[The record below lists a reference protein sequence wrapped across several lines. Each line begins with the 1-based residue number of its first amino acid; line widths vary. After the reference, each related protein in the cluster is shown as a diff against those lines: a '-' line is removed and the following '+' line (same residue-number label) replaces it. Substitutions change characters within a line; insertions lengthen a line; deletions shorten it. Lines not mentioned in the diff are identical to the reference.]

1 MIIAI
6 DHGNSTV
13 KTKNF
18 TFPSA
23 VQKHANKPP
32 LANDILEY
40 EGAFWTI
47 SGQRIPY
54 MMDKTKDE
62 RFFILSLIAIAK
74 EMLYTGQIPEYQGI
88 NLAVGLPPE
97 HYALMKDRFKEYFT
111 REKLSFIF
119 NDMPATINIKR
130 VFIYPQAYAAVV
142 PQAARLKEE
151 PRIFIVD
158 IGGVTTDV
166 LLLKNSAPD
175 LQFCRS
181 FENGVIPMTNYII
194 GKINSQHGLK
204 LAEEQ
209 IATAIV
215 GDEKLVLPSDI
226 INDIKSYAKEHAER
240 IIDELRENGIE
251 LKANPVIFIG
261 GGSILLKQYI
271 EKSPMVVKAEFVLNE
286 KANAIGYALLAS
298 QQMKKATS

>member
-1 MIIAI
+1 MIIGL
-6 DHGNSTV
+6 DHGNSAI
-13 KTKNF
+13 KTNNF
-18 TFPSA
+18 TLPSA

-32 LANDILEY
+32 LASDVLEY
-40 EGAFWTI
+40 DGAFWTM

-62 RFFILSLIAIAK
+62 RFFVLSLIAIAK
-74 EMLYTGQIPEYQGI
+74 EMLNNGKIPEYQGI

-97 HYALMKDRFKEYFT
+97 HYALMKDRFVEYFT
-111 REKLSFIF
+111 REKLKFAF
-119 NDMPATINIKR
+119 NDMQTTINIKK
-130 VFIYPQAYAAVV
+130 VFVYPQAYAAVV
-142 PQAARLKEE
+142 SQAARLKEE

-166 LLLKNSAPD
+166 LLLKKSVPD

-181 FENGVIPMTNYII
+181 FENGIIPMTNSII

-209 IATAIV
+209 VAAAISN
-215 GDEKLVLPSDI
+215 DKRLVLSSEIISDI
-226 INDIKSYAKEHAER
+226 EAYAKEHAER
-240 IIDELRENGIE
+240 IIDELRENDIE

-261 GGSILLKQYI
+261 GGSILLKSFI
-271 EKSPMVVKAEFVLNE
+271 ENSPMIIKSEFVLNE
-286 KANAIGYALLAS
+286 RANAIGYALLAS
-298 QQMKKATS
+298 QQMKKASS